1 MMSALTQTK
10 VLGMEYVQIIAGLFF
25 FAAATGM
32 IPLWPSK
39 KKKPLFV
46 VYHSDSCKYFKAY
59 SLRDANEWMQ
69 ATYDDA
75 VMFCAKTG
83 ETLAII
89 NRRNQGE

>member
-10 VLGMEYVQIIAGLFF
+10 VLGMEYVQIIAGLFSS
-25 FAAATGM
+25 
-32 IPLWPSK
+32 LLQRVWPSK